1 MESAYSV
8 SWCPRN
14 RHPTK
19 AERSPCTLT
28 ATAWVPVIPGWSA
41 RSQSLAKVIRRAE
54 KPSAC
59 TVVVADPV
67 VP

>member
-1 MESAYSV
+1 M
-8 SWCPRN
+8 
-14 RHPTK
+14 K
-19 AERSPCTLT
+19 ALRSPCTLT
-28 ATAWVPVIPGWSA
+28 ATACVPVISGCSA
-41 RSQSLAKVIRRAE
+41 RSQSLAKVIQRAV